1 MGMTDI
7 HFCFLILLL
16 IFRALEIVRD
26 LNSSESRKSKFT
38 EMALQKILDSHL
50 SAKYSYLGR
59 LGSIDYLLNKLLKL
73 NFFY

>member
-1 MGMTDI
+1 MGITDI

-59 LGSIDYLLNKLLKL
+59 LG
-73 NFFY
+73 